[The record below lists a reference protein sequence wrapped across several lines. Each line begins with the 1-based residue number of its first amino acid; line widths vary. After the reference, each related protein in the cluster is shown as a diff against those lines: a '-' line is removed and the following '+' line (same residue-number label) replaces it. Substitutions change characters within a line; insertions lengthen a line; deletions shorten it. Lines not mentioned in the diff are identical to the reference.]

1 MQVYKYR
8 SALPKAKTLKRLPLK
23 TISFSEDYLILKATF
38 YSADIS
44 ATIWR

>member
-8 SALPKAKTLKRLPLK
+8 SALPKDKLSKDCPLK

>member
-8 SALPKAKTLKRLPLK
+8 SALPKAKTLKRLP
-23 TISFSEDYLILKATF
+23 SEDYLILKATF